1 KVDEKQRDIDNAA
14 RTFEDRLDPAGA
26 QRRAESDLALAK
38 MYEAAAAENLN
49 KVSQDNTP
57 EARAAIEQAR
67 KEYDRAKENTR
78 QAMIAAG
85 KASMLSKYD
94 ADAELSKLKA
104 QQAKEQAANEQAARQ
119 GEQAK
124 EQATNR
130 AETSASGGVI
140 HGGPTVSEAR

>member
-1 KVDEKQRDIDNAA
+1 MR
-14 RTFEDRLDPAGA
+14 ED
-26 QRRAESDLALAK
+26 
-38 MYEAAAAENLN
+38 AAAENLA
-49 KVSQDNTP
+49 K
-57 EARAAIEQAR
+57 
-67 KEYDRAKENTR
+67 AKEENKNKAQRAYDQAKDNTR

-124 EQATNR
+124 EQAANR

-140 HGGPTVSEAR
+140 HGGPTISEAR